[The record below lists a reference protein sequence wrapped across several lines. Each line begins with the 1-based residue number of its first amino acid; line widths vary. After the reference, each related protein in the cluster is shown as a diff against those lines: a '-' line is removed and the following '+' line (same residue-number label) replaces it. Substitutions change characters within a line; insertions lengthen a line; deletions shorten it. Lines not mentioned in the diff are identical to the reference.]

1 MEAEGAAPRSDVG
14 RWCEAITL
22 RPHIPSMARRTAQP
36 EPADDDPFV
45 DIRILTPGELSAAA
59 AVLARGMHDN
69 PLHVKVF
76 GAGPGHRARR
86 LSRFLGHL
94 AAHVQSN
101 GDLLGAFVGGELVG
115 VLGMMEPGRCRPAPM
130 DMLRL
135 AHAIMAGNSPATVLR
150 IARWLSAWARND
162 PADPHWHIGPFAV
175 SPAYRRRGI
184 GRRLMM
190 RCCARLDA
198 LAATA
203 WLETDLASNAGFYE
217 TLGFVVTRHEPVL
230 GVPNWFMLRPAS
242 RRSPVDLTAAPQ
254 G

>member
-1 MEAEGAAPRSDVG
+1 MFLP
-14 RWCEAITL
+14 
-22 RPHIPSMARRTAQP
+22 MARRPARP
-36 EPADDDPFV
+36 DPADDDPIV
-45 DIRILTPGELSAAA
+45 DVRMLTPGELHAAA

-76 GAGPGHRARR
+76 GAGPDRRARR

-94 AAHVQSN
+94 AGHVQSN
-101 GDLLGAFVGGELVG
+101 GDLLGAFVRGELVG

-130 DMLRL
+130 DALRL
-135 AHAIMAGNSPATVLR
+135 ARAIMVDNPPATVLR
-150 IARWLSAWARND
+150 VARWLSAWARND

-175 SPAYRRRGI
+175 SPGYRRRGI

-190 RCCARLDA
+190 RCCARIDA

-203 WLETDLASNAGFYE
+203 CLETDLAGNAGFYQ
-217 TLGFVVTRHEPVL
+217 TFGFVVTRHAPVL
-230 GVPNWFMLRPAS
+230 EVPNWFMLRPATQ
-242 RRSPVDLTAAPQ
+242 RSPVASTAAPQ